1 MPDTTASPHELL
13 DELLRRKRSK
23 DSLVDYV
30 GYLDLGFVPAAHH
43 KLIIDRLEEV
53 ERGECQRLMIFCPPG
68 AAKTTYASV
77 LFVSWYLGR
86 NPERSVIAA
95 SHTEELASTIG
106 RRVRNIFA
114 SAEHHNVFGVGL
126 AADRQG
132 IGAWETDRGGQYF
145 SIGVGGAVAGRRADL
160 LVIDDPTRG
169 REDAD
174 SPRARETV
182 WQWFTNDA
190 LPRLKPGGA
199 IVVIQTRWHL
209 DDLAGRILERERDQ
223 WKVLSLPMEAVGNDD
238 PLGREPGERLWPG
251 WFTQRMVED
260 AKRDV
265 RGWNSLYQQNPAP
278 DEGTY
283 FHAAWFGTYRHL
295 PTQMTIYGA
304 SDYAVAAAGGD
315 FTEHGVFGRG
325 PNGDLYVLDWWR
337 NQTSP
342 DVWIDRQL
350 DLVLRHRPACW
361 FGESGVIQKA
371 VAPYLRDRMAERG
384 VWVRIEWLPSTVD
397 KQARCRPFQALAS
410 MGKVLFPI
418 EAAWKAEIVGQLLR
432 FPAGKHDDGV
442 DVCSLIGRGLEMMP
456 APSAAMSSRYPW
468 ENRSQHQFDYDPFAE
483 CYAAIS
489 SQGRSAGTHT
499 YNYDPWHRDQ
509 RPVDRSR
516 YVDQIEILKRST
528 NFGS

>member
-1 MPDTTASPHELL
+1 MSETTATPQQLL
-13 DELLRRKRSK
+13 EELLRRKQAK
-23 DSLVDYV
+23 DSLVGYIA
-30 GYLDLGFVPAAHH
+30 YLDLGFVPAAHH
-43 KLIIDRLEEV
+43 RLIIDHLEAV
-53 ERGECQRLMIFCPPG
+53 ERGECRKLMIYMPPG
-68 AAKTTYASV
+68 SAKSTYASV
-77 LFVSWYLGR
+77 LFPAWYLGR
-86 NPERSVIAA
+86 HPARSVIAS
-95 SHTEELASTIG
+95 SHTEELADRFG
-106 RRVRNIFA
+106 RRVRNLA
-114 SAEHHNVFGVGL
+114 DTEAHRNVFGTGV
-126 AADRQG
+126 AADRKSVGEWETEAGGEYFAIG
-132 IGAWETDRGGQYF
+132 IG
-145 SIGVGGAVAGRRADL
+145 GAISGRRADL
-160 LVIDDPTRG
+160 GIIDDPVRG

-174 SPRARETV
+174 SERARETA
-182 WQWFTNDA
+182 WQWYVNDF
-190 LPRLKPGGA
+190 LPRLKPGA
-199 IVVIQTRWHL
+199 SQILIMTRWHEN
-209 DDLAGRILERERDQ
+209 DLGGRLLEREAEAWRIIE
-223 WKVLSLPMEAVGNDD
+223 LPMEALPDD
-238 PLGREPGERLWPG
+238 LLGRKPGERLWPE
-251 WFTQRMVED
+251 WFSEQMVAE
-260 AKRDV
+260 AKQDV
-265 RGWNSLYQQNPAP
+265 RAWNSLYQQNPAP

-283 FHAAWFGTYRHL
+283 FHAAWFGSYRNL
-295 PTQMTIYGA
+295 PAQMTIYGA
-304 SDYAVAAAGGD
+304 SDYAVTAAGGD
-315 FTEHGVFGRG
+315 FTEHGIFGRG